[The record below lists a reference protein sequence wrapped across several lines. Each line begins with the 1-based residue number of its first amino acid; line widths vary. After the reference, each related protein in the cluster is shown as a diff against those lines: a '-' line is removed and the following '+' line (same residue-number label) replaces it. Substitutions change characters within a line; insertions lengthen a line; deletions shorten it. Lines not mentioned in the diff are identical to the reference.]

1 VASWEVHREAY
12 ARLMTFG
19 PERTY
24 RDVAVELVHE
34 PANPDDRN
42 AVAVLVE
49 GLQVG
54 YIPRDYAPAW
64 SAFIAEKNRAGMRV
78 RASGQMW
85 AVRGRGDE
93 PDFGIWLSVPVD
105 PADYAR
111 WEAGRPE
118 REAAAE
124 RERIA
129 REQARRERHAARERA
144 EQERCSARK
153 QVDAERRTARERER
167 QAEPDLD
174 TARRA
179 AGLCL
184 DCGAPLKKTPGA
196 RGRPPVRCE
205 LHRAAAKSGKAMHR
219 ALHSL

>member
-1 VASWEVHREAY
+1 MATWEVHREAY

-24 RDVAVELVHE
+24 RDVAVEMVRE
-34 PANPDDRN
+34 PANPNDRN
-42 AVAVLVE
+42 AVGVLVDR
-49 GLQVG
+49 LYVG
-54 YIPRDYAPAW
+54 CIPREHAPAW
-64 SAFIAEKNRAGMRV
+64 SAFVAEKNRAGMRV

-85 AVRGRGDE
+85 AVRARGGE
-93 PDFGIWLSVPVD
+93 PDFGMWLSVPVD

-118 REAAAE
+118 REAAAK

-129 REQARRERHAARERA
+129 REQARQVRHAAREQA
-144 EQERCSARK
+144 EQERRAARK
-153 QVDAERRTARERER
+153 RINAERRIARDQMR
-167 QAEPDLD
+167 QAETDLE

-179 AGLCL
+179 AGLCF
-184 DCGAPLKKTPGA
+184 DCGAPVEQSPGA

-205 LHRAAAKSGKAMHR
+205 LHRAAPMSGKAMHR